1 MCRPNLT
8 LLIFTALNTHREDFN
23 FKFFE
28 ALKIIAEGLFLMLAS
43 LKKTRQQLWLNERTG
58 QKPSSNMIAFAAHTS
73 YQKRFNKVLSF
84 VVNISRISRI
94 CRV

>member
-43 LKKTRQQLWLNERTG
+43 LKKNPTT
-58 QKPSSNMIAFAAHTS
+58 AVV
-73 YQKRFNKVLSF
+73 KRADWTETIVKHDRVCSTHFLSEKVQ
-84 VVNISRISRI
+84 
-94 CRV
+94 